1 MSKTDLSISEKQ
13 NICLIEAVK
22 DFEANSY
29 AILYSPKKC
38 HLALFDGAKFVD
50 ENDKEI
56 NVSNVYEARIF
67 NPDKELRWLA
77 SGENITLTDVYLK
90 NEKDFVDTVD
100 QKYLLWGQS
109 TGKSNENW
117 TQFAEA
123 RIGAFFVPIPN
134 VADKGYAQFT
144 AVEYLKEFED
154 GNVAVFE
161 ERLTGI
167 SEVENNDREIII

>member
-1 MSKTDLSISEKQ
+1 MVGNEIT
-13 NICLIEAVK
+13 LIKAVEG
-22 DFEANSY
+22 FEANSY

-38 HLALFDGAKFVD
+38 HLAIFNGTKFVD
-50 ENDKEI
+50 ESGEI
-56 NVSNVYEARIF
+56 DVKKSGVYEARVF
-67 NPDKELRWLA
+67 NTEKELRWLS
-77 SGENITLTDVYLK
+77 SGKTKTLTDADLLA
-90 NEKDFVDTVD
+90 EKDFAGKIDN

-109 TGKSNENW
+109 TGKIKGNW
-117 TQFAEA
+117 TEFAEA
-123 RIGAFFVPIPN
+123 RIGAFFVPIAN

-167 SEVENNDREIII
+167 SEVK

>member
-1 MSKTDLSISEKQ
+1 MSEIKT
-13 NICLIEAVK
+13 LIDAVK

-38 HLALFDGAKFVD
+38 HLAIFDGTNFVD
-50 ENDKEI
+50 ANGRIDI
-56 NVSNVYEARIF
+56 SDVYESRVF
-67 NPDKELRWLA
+67 NVEKELRW
-77 SGENITLTDVYLK
+77 V
-90 NEKDFVDTVD
+90 NESDGKGISIIISDANLSDAIGTIP
-100 QKYLLWGQS
+100 QNYLLWGQS
-109 TGKSNENW
+109 TNTTNGNW

-167 SEVENNDREIII
+167 SEVEK